1 MEKSMRKPLGMTR
14 MFITLIVV
22 MILQAYSYVEI
33 YQIVPSNMYFI
44 IHQLNLSKVILKSK

>member
-1 MEKSMRKPLGMTR
+1 MTR

>member
-1 MEKSMRKPLGMTR
+1 LEESMRKPLGMTR

-33 YQIVPSNMYFI
+33 YQIVPFNMCFI